1 MRKYRFPHLV
11 LLFILLILSTLIS
24 ACQAEQPAQ
33 TISPTVETTAVSPA
47 GFPHAGQWTGV
58 AVNGDYRMDAIMEFD
73 AACEVGAVCGY
84 YNLMTIPC
92 AGSYTLQSVTGGMY
106 EFSSGDFIGN
116 CAESRDTFAVNPDG
130 KLQYTSRG
138 SFGETTGTLSALVPM
153 PVIYDDDGSPGG
165 TVALMYLLSD
175 PRVSLKAVSISYGEA
190 YPDTYIQLI
199 GGLLDSFG
207 FSYIPLG
214 AGNAAPLGGNN
225 AFPEWMHEMAAGF
238 WSQPVPDT
246 GKTYP
251 TQDAAQL
258 MVSVLNSSPEPVTVF
273 ISGPCTNLAEALRI
287 DPGIKEHIRAVYI
300 MGGALYVEGN
310 LDDLVSDPENN
321 VAEWNIYG
329 DPLAASEVFQS
340 GLDIYL
346 VPLDATNLATVSHSD
361 TASWQ
366 TGGLAADFAYG
377 LYDQQISNVGRES
390 FYFWDIMTAEIMVN
404 PNLCEFN
411 KLSVEVVTTDGDKDG
426 KTRVMST
433 GEPNVNVCL
442 QPDAVNLVNTLN
454 SVFAASH

>member
-1 MRKYRFPHLV
+1 MRKYQLPHLV
-11 LLFILLILSTLIS
+11 LLSTLLLLLTLIS
-24 ACQAEQPAQ
+24 ACQPVQSTQ
-33 TISPTVETTAVSPA
+33 TISPPVETTAASPTD
-47 GFPHAGQWTGV
+47 FPLAGQWTGV
-58 AVNGDYRMDAIMEFD
+58 AVNGDYCMDAIMDFN
-73 AACEVGAVCGY
+73 ATCEVGEVCGH

-92 AGSYTLQSVTGGMY
+92 AGSYTLQGVTDGVY
-106 EFSSGDFIGN
+106 KFTSGDFIGN
-116 CAESRDTFAVNPDG
+116 CVASQDTFTVNPDG
-130 KLQYTSRG
+130 NLQYTSRG
-138 SFGETTGTLSALVPM
+138 EFGETTGTLSALVPI
-153 PVIYDDDGSPGG
+153 PVIYDDDGSPDG

-207 FSYIPLG
+207 ITDIPLG
-214 AGNAAPLGGNN
+214 AGRSMPLGGNN
-225 AFPEWMHEMAAGF
+225 TFPEWMRELANNF
-238 WSQPVPDT
+238 WNRPKPNSGKEYPVE
-246 GKTYP
+246 
-251 TQDAAQL
+251 DAAQL
-258 MVSVLNSSPEPVTVF
+258 MVDTLINSPEPVTIF

-346 VPLDATNLATVSHSD
+346 VPLDATNQATVSHSD

-366 TGGLAADFAYG
+366 SGGMAADFAYG
-377 LYDQQISNVGRES
+377 LYDQQISNVGRDS

-404 PNLCEFN
+404 PNLCEF
-411 KLSVEVVTTDGDKDG
+411 KELSVEVVTADGNKDG

-442 QPDAVNLVNTLN
+442 EPDAVNLVNTLN
-454 SVFAASH
+454 SILAASN